1 MSVEKSLL
9 RGEIKKILR
18 GLSPQFM
25 SLHSNNI
32 CRMILESK
40 SFAECDVLLSYMA
53 LWDEVDLSSV
63 NERAFSGKILCL
75 PRVMSAD
82 DGIMEF
88 FCIRGDRPLCKQD
101 EVNRGDRPLS
111 SFLKTG
117 SYNIKEPDLS
127 MVKKLELVSL
137 KGKKVLCLVPGVAF
151 TKDGWR
157 LGRGKGFYDR
167 FLERLIEKSV
177 EFNYSVRTT
186 GICFNE
192 QLVENLPV
200 EANDI
205 RLDEILTD

>member
-1 MSVEKSLL
+1 MSDEKVVL
-9 RGEIKKILR
+9 RGEIKNILR

-25 SLHSNNI
+25 FLHSNNI
-32 CRMILESK
+32 SRMILESK
-40 SFAECDVLLSYMA
+40 SYSECDVLLSYMA

-88 FCIRGDRPLCKQD
+88 FCIRGDRPL
-101 EVNRGDRPLS
+101 S
-111 SFLKTG
+111 SFLKNG

-127 MVKKLELVSL
+127 IVKKLELPSL

-151 TKDGWR
+151 TKEGWR

-167 FLERLIEKSV
+167 YLEKLMKYST
-177 EFNYSVRTT
+177 EFNYSVKTT
-186 GICFNE
+186 GICFKK
-192 QLVENLPV
+192 QLVESLPV
-200 EANDI
+200 EKNDFK
-205 RLDEILTD
+205 LDEIITD